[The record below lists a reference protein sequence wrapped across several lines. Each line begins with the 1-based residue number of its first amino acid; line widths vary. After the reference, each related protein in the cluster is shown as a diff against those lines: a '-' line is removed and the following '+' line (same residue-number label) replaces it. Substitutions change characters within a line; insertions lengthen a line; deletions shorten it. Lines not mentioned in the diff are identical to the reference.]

1 MEDNHLSQ
9 TIVMALGDLER
20 EGELVD
26 TSSSIERVADRIA
39 EAVLGVV
46 PNTSLSV
53 EELFG
58 VRSLILHAIE
68 SKSFFDWEMPTL
80 TGFTAEEF
88 KQIADKLP
96 H

>member
-1 MEDNHLSQ
+1 MEDHHLSQ
-9 TIVMALGDLER
+9 TIVTTLGDLER

-46 PNTSLSV
+46 PNTSLSL
-53 EELFG
+53 EELYG
-58 VRSLILHAIE
+58 VRSLILHAVK

-80 TGFTAEEF
+80 IGFTAEEF
-88 KQIADKLP
+88 KRIADKLP
-96 H
+96 R